1 MEFRQELIKVAQG
14 QLAADLVVKGGM
26 LANVNTR
33 EVYLTDVAVQRDRIA
48 YVGNVEH
55 CIGSET
61 EVIDAHGSFLV
72 PGLIE
77 THMHTESAGVTLTQL
92 ARILLPRGVTT
103 VVYAHEIANVLGLRG
118 MQLIREES
126 RSIPLKVLITTATE
140 VPYYEGLETA
150 GAHITVEDV
159 REMLSWSETVA
170 LGEPDIFNIL
180 AGQEAILAKFSA
192 TREFGKRI
200 NGHAGG
206 SPIPEPHLN
215 ALVAAGLDDCHEH
228 WVPGEVR
235 RKLRLGM
242 KALLREADLEHIV
255 PELLDDSV
263 DLHHC
268 MLCIDDKLVNTLA
281 KEGGVDNTVRK
292 AISYGLDPMTV
303 LQMATVN
310 AASHYRRDHE
320 VGSITPGRFA
330 DLFLTRNLET
340 LRPEIVIAGGRIAA
354 RDGEYKLDEL
364 GYQYPDWAKK
374 TMHLRRVTPEDFE
387 LPANQQQGTVK
398 LRVIEQMPESPFRR
412 FKIIR
417 APIAQGRIDL
427 DFSGEYNLV
436 AVVDRHSGE
445 TGIGKGVIQGFGLQA
460 GAVATSV
467 SHDSHNITVLGT
479 NTEDMAYCVNT
490 LAEVGGGFMASMGG
504 HNLAL
509 VRLEIAG
516 LISGAPYEEVVGDLE
531 RFERAIHEEL
541 GFPAHMPFI
550 AMNFIALACSPF
562 EAGIT
567 DMGLIDARA
576 SARRVVPLIVDTD
589 L

>member
-1 MEFRQELIKVAQG
+1 MDFLHELINVAQG
-14 QLAADLVVKGGM
+14 RLPADLVIKGGM
-26 LANVNTR
+26 LVNVNTR
-33 EVYLTDVAVQRDRIA
+33 EIYQTDVAIRRDRIA
-48 YVGNVEH
+48 YVGNVDH

-61 EVIDAHGSFLV
+61 EIVDAKGSFLV

-77 THMHTESAGVTLTQL
+77 THMHTESSGVTLTQL

-118 MQLIREES
+118 MQLVREEG
-126 RSIPLKVLITTATE
+126 RTIPLRVLITTATE

-150 GAHITVEDV
+150 GARVTVEDV
-159 REMLSWSETVA
+159 REMLSWGETVA
-170 LGEPDIFNIL
+170 QGEPDIFNIL
-180 AGQEAILAKFSA
+180 AGQEGILAKFRA
-192 TREFGKRI
+192 TRKAGKRI

-206 SPIPEPHLN
+206 TPIQEDHLN
-215 ALVAAGLDDCHEH
+215 ALIAAGFDDCHEH
-228 WVPGEVR
+228 WIPGEVT

-242 KALLREADLEHIV
+242 KALLREMDLEHIV
-255 PELLDDSV
+255 PELLDGSV

-268 MLCIDDKLVNTLA
+268 MLCIDDKLVNTLV

-310 AASHYRRDHE
+310 AASHYRLDHE
-320 VGSITPGRFA
+320 LGSISPGRFA
-330 DLFLTRNLET
+330 DLLITRDLET
-340 LRPEIVIAGGRIAA
+340 LRPETVIAGGRIAA
-354 RDGEYKLDEL
+354 RDGKYKLAEHR
-364 GYQYPDWAKK
+364 YEYPDWAKK
-374 TMHLRRVTPEDFE
+374 TMHLRRVAAEDFE
-387 LPANQQQGTVK
+387 LRASQQHGTAE
-398 LRVIEQMPESPFRR
+398 LRVIQQMSESPFRK
-412 FKIIR
+412 FKIIH

-427 DFSGEYNLV
+427 DFCGEYNLV

-445 TGIGKGVIQGFGLQA
+445 TGIGKGVIEGFGLQA

-479 NTEDMAYCVNT
+479 NVEDMAHCVNA
-490 LAEVGGGFMASMGG
+490 LAEVGGGFVASKRG
-504 HNLAL
+504 HTLAL
-509 VRLEIAG
+509 VPLEIAG
-516 LISGAPYEEVVGDLE
+516 LISEAPYEEVVRDLE
-531 RFERAIHEEL
+531 GFERAIHGEL

-576 SARRVVPLIVDTD
+576 CARRIVPLIVETGS
-589 L
+589 